1 MVKVLREA
9 NKFKETLS
17 ANKQA
22 MFFVEN
28 ILEGEDFRV
37 AITREQFEHKC
48 QHYFTH
54 LTSPV

>member
-1 MVKVLREA
+1 MVKVVREA

-37 AITREQFEHKC
+37 TITRE
-48 QHYFTH
+48 
-54 LTSPV
+54 